1 MASAQVMTA
10 TPFPNASQPVKIKT
24 PLIRYKP
31 LHPTFGAEASADF
44 STITPGLVD
53 EIKRGL
59 ARYGVLVF
67 RKTGLDDARHVEMS
81 KLFGDLDDIAPFV
94 GGLGQ
99 KNRLSSDYLFDVGN
113 INPDGTVMQPGGMRD
128 LLLRCNYHFHA
139 DSAFNPRRAG
149 ISLLLAHE
157 LPPPG
162 HGGDTEFAD
171 TRSAYQALDEAKKE
185 EIKGWVVCNS
195 QLNCRRNANIDE
207 NGKLNPLLDTDEF
220 DPMKHR
226 FGKHKLVQVH
236 EPSGQTNLY
245 IAAHAHH
252 VEGLPMEEGQKRLH
266 ELLLHAGKPEFTF
279 KVNWKDVGDLVVW
292 DNTCTLHRSV
302 PGSYAGKY
310 KRDLRRTTV
319 HDMSS
324 QAWGLNGEGATWR
337 SGLD

>member
-1 MASAQVMTA
+1 MTSVHLLPP
-10 TPFPNASQPVKIKT
+10 TPTPSGPDKMPN
-24 PLIRYKP
+24 PLVQYRP
-31 LHPTFGAEASADF
+31 LHPTFGAEAVADF
-44 STITPGLVD
+44 SSITPALIT
-53 EIKRGL
+53 EIKSGL
-59 ARYGVLVF
+59 AKYGVLVF
-67 RKTGLDDARHVEMS
+67 RKTGLNDARHVEMS
-81 KLFGDLDDIAPFV
+81 HLFGDLDDIAPFV

-113 INPDGTVMQPGGMRD
+113 VNPDGTVMQPGGMRD

-157 LPPPG
+157 LPPPEL
-162 HGGDTEFAD
+162 GGDTEFAD
-171 TRSAYQALDEAKKE
+171 TRSAYDALSEDRKA
-185 EIKGWVVCNS
+185 EIKDWVVCNS
-195 QLNCRRNANIDE
+195 QLNSTCCVYCVDII
-207 NGKLNPLLDTDEF
+207 TQF

-226 FGKHKLVQVH
+226 FGKHKLVQTH
-236 EPSGQTNLY
+236 EPSGRTNLY

-252 VEGLPMEEGQKRLH
+252 VEGMPLKEGQKQLH
-266 ELLLHAGKPEFTF
+266 DLLMHAGKPEFTF
-279 KVNWKDVGDLVVW
+279 RVQWKEVGDLVVW

-302 PGSYAGKY
+302 PGQYAGKY